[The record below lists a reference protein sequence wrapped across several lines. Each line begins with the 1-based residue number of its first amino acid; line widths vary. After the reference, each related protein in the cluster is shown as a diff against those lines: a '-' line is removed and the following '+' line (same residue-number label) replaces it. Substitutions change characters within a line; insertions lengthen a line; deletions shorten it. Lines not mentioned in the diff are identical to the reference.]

1 MTRSDR
7 MRLMDIL
14 EAIRDINAHTASGRR
29 AFDADRM
36 AQQAVMH
43 CLTVIGEA
51 TSRLTSTTLA
61 YYPFTQHPRR
71 GWAQEPCGARVLEG
85 STSTRYGRRSRTIYR
100 AYPRK
105 SNASRVLLIA
115 VLQNEFDT

>member
-7 MRLMDIL
+7 MRLADIL

-61 YYPFTQHPRR
+61 YIPSLNTPGPVGLRNLVVHEYWRIDLDEIWATIKDDLPRLSEDVQRFASPADR
-71 GWAQEPCGARVLEG
+71 GTAED
-85 STSTRYGRRSRTIYR
+85 
-100 AYPRK
+100 
-105 SNASRVLLIA
+105 
-115 VLQNEFDT
+115 FDP